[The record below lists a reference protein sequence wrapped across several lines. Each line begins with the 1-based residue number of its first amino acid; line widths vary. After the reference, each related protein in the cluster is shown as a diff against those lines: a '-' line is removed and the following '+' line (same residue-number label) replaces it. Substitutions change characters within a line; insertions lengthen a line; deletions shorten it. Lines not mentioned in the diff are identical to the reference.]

1 MVRKSMAEKSP
12 KYILIVDDEETVR
25 TTVREFLQKIGY
37 NCGVAS
43 DPSEALILLHKHP
56 FNLVISDI
64 SMPGMDGI
72 QFMQEAKR
80 SFPHLD
86 FVIMTGYATEYEYV
100 SIIDAGAA
108 DYVTKPFEMKELIAR
123 IGRIERERHIL
134 KELKQ
139 TNDQLEAA
147 IERANKMAVEAEMAN
162 ISKNE
167 FLANMSHEI
176 RTPMN
181 GVIGFADMLLDTNL
195 DENQIDYVRTIKR
208 SGDVLLSLIN
218 DILDFSK
225 IEAGELDFEGIDFD
239 PEILAHDVCEL
250 IRPRIESKPI
260 EILYHIGDN
269 IPSHVRGDPLRFRQV
284 LTNLMGNASKF
295 T

>member
-1 MVRKSMAEKSP
+1 MAEKSP
-12 KYILIVDDEETVR
+12 KYILIMDNEETVR

-43 DPSEALILLHKHP
+43 DPPEALILLHKHP

-64 SMPGMDGI
+64 SMPGMDGL
-72 QFMQEAKR
+72 QFMQEAKK
-80 SFPHLD
+80 SFPLLD
-86 FVIMTGYATEYEYV
+86 FVIMTGYAAEYEYV

-108 DYVTKPFEMKELIAR
+108 DYMTKPFEMKELRAK
-123 IGRIERERHIL
+123 IGRIERERRIL
-134 KELKQ
+134 KELKD

-162 ISKNE
+162 ISKSE

-181 GVIGFADMLLDTNL
+181 GVIGFADILLDTNL
-195 DENQIDYVRTIKR
+195 DENQIDYVRTIKK
-208 SGDVLLSLIN
+208 SGDALLSLIN

-225 IEAGELDFEGIDFD
+225 IEAGALDFEDIDFD
-239 PEILAHDVCEL
+239 PEILAHEVC
-250 IRPRIESKPI
+250 
-260 EILYHIGDN
+260 
-269 IPSHVRGDPLRFRQV
+269 
-284 LTNLMGNASKF
+284 
-295 T
+295 